1 MVQRPYPGAYIEW
14 EGLGDSDKK
23 VIVRWELAERQPR
36 SGYDLEIEWI
46 RVWCD
51 GKPIVDELQS
61 QLSLAILGWC
71 TLFASEGLWSVC
83 GVVDADELEP
93 LDAQHQRRA
102 ASGNYWFVL
111 DRTDLAAP
119 TLYDA

>member
-1 MVQRPYPGAYIEW
+1 M
-14 EGLGDSDKK
+14 GDSDKK

-51 GKPIVDELQS
+51 VKPIVDELQS
-61 QLSLAILGWC
+61 HLSLAILGWC

-83 GVVDADELEP
+83 GVVYGL
-93 LDAQHQRRA
+93 
-102 ASGNYWFVL
+102 FVFEGVVGGACRL
-111 DRTDLAAP
+111 V
-119 TLYDA
+119 